1 MVPAMAKPVLVALA
15 LAATFAAGTAH
26 AAFGEWA
33 EGDKARVR
41 LIAAGVDANGKV
53 AAGIEIELNPGWH
66 TYWRNPGDA
75 GLPPS
80 IDFSASRNISGP
92 EVAFPPPHR
101 LDDGFSVSNV
111 YEDRVVLPVTAM
123 AGADPAELV
132 MKLDIGVCAEV
143 CVPEHFEA
151 SVAVPRGNT
160 DRAVADLLDE
170 ARAMLPGKPEP
181 GAFDVTSVARAG
193 GTDAEPKF
201 DVSILAHEPEN
212 ATVFIEA
219 PPDWYAGAPVF
230 SRSNGDAA
238 VFTVTFDRKTAKTP
252 IAGSSLR
259 VTAVSEGRA
268 IERVVALD

>member
-1 MVPAMAKPVLVALA
+1 MTKPILLAFALTVM
-15 LAATFAAGTAH
+15 LAAGTAH

-75 GLPPS
+75 GLPPAF
-80 IDFSASRNISGP
+80 DFSASKNIAEP

-111 YEDRVVLPVTAM
+111 YEDRVVLPLTAK
-123 AGADPAELV
+123 AGGDPAELV
-132 MKLDIGVCAEV
+132 MSLDIGVCAEV

-151 SVAVPRGNT
+151 SVAVPGDKT
-160 DRAVADLLDE
+160 DKAVADLLDE
-170 ARAMLPGKPEP
+170 ARALLPGKPEP
-181 GAFDVTSVARAG
+181 GAFDVTAVARKG
-193 GTDAEPKF
+193 GSDAEPKF
-201 DVSILAHEPEN
+201 DISILAPEPES
-212 ATVFIEA
+212 ATVFVET
-219 PPDWYAGAPVF
+219 PPDWYAGPPVF
-230 SRSNGDAA
+230 SRSESGTA

-259 VTAVSEGRA
+259 VTAIADGRA
-268 IERVVALD
+268 IERTVTLD